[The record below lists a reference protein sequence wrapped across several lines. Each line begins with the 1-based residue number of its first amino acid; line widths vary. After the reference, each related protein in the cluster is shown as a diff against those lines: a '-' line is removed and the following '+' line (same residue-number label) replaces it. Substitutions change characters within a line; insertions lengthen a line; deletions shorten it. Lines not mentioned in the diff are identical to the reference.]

1 MDWGQLLTISI
12 LTFILYCFY
21 DSLRYKIRCFE
32 KRIEAIENQNDT
44 NRKNVYQE
52 IHAMRNTVD
61 RIDSSQDILHEHR
74 EFFEIEIAKIY
85 NKLQKESGAVCNE
98 L

>member
-21 DSLRYKIRCFE
+21 DSFRDKIRCFE
-32 KRIEAIENQNDT
+32 KRIEAIENQNNT
-44 NRKNVYQE
+44 MRKNVYRE
-52 IHAMRNTVD
+52 IESMRNTVD

-85 NKLQKESGAVCNE
+85 NKLQEESGAVRNE

>member
-1 MDWGQLLTISI
+1 VDWGQLLTILI
-12 LTFILYCFY
+12 ITFILYCFY

-32 KRIEAIENQNDT
+32 KRIKAIENQNDT
-44 NRKNVYQE
+44 NRKNVYRE
-52 IHAMRNTVD
+52 IDAMRNTVD

-85 NKLQKESGAVCNE
+85 NKLQEKSGAVRNE

>member
-1 MDWGQLLTISI
+1 MDWSQLLNISI
-12 LTFILYCFY
+12 ITFILYCFY
-21 DSLRYKIRCFE
+21 DSLRDKIRCYE
-32 KRIEAIENQNDT
+32 KRIEAIENQNNT
-44 NRKNVYQE
+44 MRKNVYEE
-52 IHAMRNTVD
+52 IDIMRNTVD

>member
-1 MDWGQLLTISI
+1 MDWGQLLTILI
-12 LTFILYCFY
+12 ITFILYCFY

-32 KRIEAIENQNDT
+32 KRIEAIENQNNT
-44 NRKNVYQE
+44 MRKNVYE
-52 IHAMRNTVD
+52 KIDIMRNTVD

-85 NKLQKESGAVCNE
+85 NKLQEKSGAVRNE

>member
-1 MDWGQLLTISI
+1 MDWGQLLTILI
-12 LTFILYCFY
+12 ITFILYCFY

-32 KRIEAIENQNDT
+32 KRIKAIENQNDT
-44 NRKNVYQE
+44 NRKNVYRE
-52 IHAMRNTVD
+52 IDAMRNTVD

-85 NKLQKESGAVCNE
+85 NKLQEKSGAVRNE

>member
-1 MDWGQLLTISI
+1 MDWSQLLNISI
-12 LTFILYCFY
+12 FTFILYCFY

-32 KRIEAIENQNDT
+32 KRIEAIENQNNT
-44 NRKNVYQE
+44 MRKNVYEE
-52 IHAMRNTVD
+52 IDIMRNTVD

-85 NKLQKESGAVCNE
+85 NKLQEESGAVRNE